1 MYTREGLTMK
11 LSINKTICV
20 VIALLSFV
28 FLAIVPMLSV
38 GKEQTAQ
45 QAKPLPTLIDFGRG
59 TCMPCKMMKP
69 MLEELKKEYAGILNV
84 EIIDVRYDQEALKK
98 YKVPGVPFQLVFD
111 ASGKELKRRYGYA
124 DKGEILALLKSVGI
138 DVQKAKAEK
147 KK

>member
-1 MYTREGLTMK
+1 MK
-11 LSINKTICV
+11 PTVDKVLHMAITF
-20 VIALLSFV
+20 FV
-28 FLAIVPMLSV
+28 LVSLAMLPMQSE

-45 QAKPLPTLIDFGRG
+45 QAKPLPTLMDFGRG

-69 MLEELKKEYAGILNV
+69 MLEGLKKEYAGILNV
-84 EIIDVRYDQEALKK
+84 EIIDVRYDPEALKK

-124 DKGEILALLKSVGI
+124 DKEEILKLLNSVGI
-138 DVQKAKAEK
+138 DVQKEKARK

>member
-1 MYTREGLTMK
+1 MK
-11 LSINKTICV
+11 PITDKILYL
-20 VIALLSFV
+20 VIALFILLS
-28 FLAIVPMLSV
+28 LAVLPVRSE
-38 GKEQTAQ
+38 GKEQTAR
-45 QAKPLPTLIDFGRG
+45 QANPLPTLIDFGRG

-69 MLEELKKEYAGILNV
+69 MLEGLKKEYAGVLNV
-84 EIIDVRYDQEALKK
+84 EIIDVRYDPEALKK

-138 DVQKAKAEK
+138 DIQKIKAEK